1 MKTRIATAIVV
12 FTLANL
18 GWAQSVSNNTTNF
31 SMIGIAHGQTLQINV
46 VAFPPNPCF
55 AQLGFQDI
63 NGNPVGTTLNVA
75 L

>member
-1 MKTRIATAIVV
+1 VGTERVQQHHQ
-12 FTLANL
+12 LL
-18 GWAQSVSNNTTNF
+18 DDRDRSW
-31 SMIGIAHGQTLQINV
+31 QTLQINV